1 MQNILLTKSNRWAYE
16 AEWRILKYDGPGVE
30 QFPETSL
37 SAVILGCQMP
47 EKDKDIIR
55 NLVSRRGSKLQ
66 IKEARIKEYEFGLE
80 ID

>member
-1 MQNILLTKSNRWAYE
+1 
-16 AEWRILKYDGPGVE
+16 
-30 QFPETSL
+30 
-37 SAVILGCQMP
+37 MP